1 MVDEVTFV
9 QGVYDALKDI
19 PDGLND
25 WRGKLVA
32 ARIGHELGQRAMPI
46 FPDDEPIIGRD
57 IPEFLEWMRGNG
69 EMIGL
74 DEVMRFLEKPYHWA
88 TEYRQFKR
96 EARAKERRNPHL
108 F

>member
-1 MVDEVTFV
+1 
-9 QGVYDALKDI
+9 
-19 PDGLND
+19 
-25 WRGKLVA
+25 
-32 ARIGHELGQRAMPI
+32 MPTLY
-46 FPDDEPIIGRD
+46 PDDEPIIGRD

-74 DEVMRFLEKPYHWA
+74 DEVMRFLEKPYLWG

-96 EARAKERRNPHL
+96 ETSGPGPRRSPL

>member
-1 MVDEVTFV
+1 
-9 QGVYDALKDI
+9 
-19 PDGLND
+19 
-25 WRGKLVA
+25 
-32 ARIGHELGQRAMPI
+32 MPI

-74 DEVMRFLEKPYHWA
+74 DEIMRFLEKPYHWA

-96 EARAKERRNPHL
+96 ETSGPQPRRSPL